1 MSPSERPERLGGRH
15 PGRAQRGRHPGGGA
29 DDHRRAQPTGP
40 GHRRDDGGPALAVG
54 VDGGGGGPGEYPG
67 QPAGQREQDRFGQEL
82 GADVVLGG
90 PEGATRFVK

>member
-1 MSPSERPERLGGRH
+1 
-15 PGRAQRGRHPGGGA
+15 
-29 DDHRRAQPTGP
+29 
-40 GHRRDDGGPALAVG
+40 VG

-67 QPAGQREQDRFGQEL
+67 RPAGQREQDRFGQEL